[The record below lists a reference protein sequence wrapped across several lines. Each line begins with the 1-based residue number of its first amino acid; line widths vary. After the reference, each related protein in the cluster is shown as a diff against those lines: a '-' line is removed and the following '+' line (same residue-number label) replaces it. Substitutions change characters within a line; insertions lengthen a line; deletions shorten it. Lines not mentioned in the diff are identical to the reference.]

1 MKKIFLLSLVSLLT
15 TTLFAQ
21 TICVPGTQISPKN
34 AYILPDSATN
44 MANACPGTYYEQ
56 LMYLKA
62 AKDTVITIT
71 TPIQGVLTAK
81 IDSFV
86 VDANIVG
93 LPTYLSVQSVPAPL
107 TAAGAGSP
115 KSNFTRLVLKG
126 DSLACVKVSGNVPAG
141 TSAATLPLTINLRVY
156 TSNIHSADLILDAL
170 IPTFYPGRV
179 TDTLTAITDYRILV
193 FPTPCFATGVSD
205 LAQYGFELVGSMPN
219 PADESAR
226 IVFESN
232 QAENLLF
239 TVSNMMGEIM
249 YSQTVKTTIGMNYIP
264 VNVSS
269 WAAGTY
275 LYTLKNQ
282 KHQLTKKMMV
292 Q

>member
-1 MKKIFLLSLVSLLT
+1 MKKIFLLSLVTLVTS
-15 TTLFAQ
+15 TLFAQ

-56 LMYLKA
+56 IMYLKA

-126 DSLACVKVSGNVPAG
+126 DSLACVKVSGMVPAG
-141 TSAATLPLTINLRVY
+141 TMSATLPLTINLRVY
-156 TSNIHSADLILDAL
+156 TSDIHSADIILDAL
-170 IPTFYPGRV
+170 IPSFYPNRV
-179 TDTLTAITDYRILV
+179 TDTLTSIKDYRILV
-193 FPTPCFATGVSD
+193 FPTPCFATGISD
-205 LAQYGFELVGSMPN
+205 LAKYGFDMVGSMPN
-219 PADESAR
+219 PADESTR

-232 QAENLLF
+232 QAESMLF
-239 TVSNMMGEIM
+239 TVTNTMGEIVM
-249 YSQTVKTTIGMNYIP
+249 NQTIKSTVGMNYIP

-275 LYTLKNQ
+275 MYTLKNQ
-282 KHQLTKKMMV
+282 KHQLTKKLMV